1 MANSVSAFHFYAH
14 NAGGHRTNW
23 TIHWRQGLKLIN
35 SSSIKSDF
43 SSLPGRLAVILRLS
57 SGACYPVWLLPKVM
71 LPLRKYKLKWRVICC
86 EADKLSESWWG
97 KSSAED
103 REGRTARGKIEPVLL
118 SKHHSMC
125 WNLTNYIRPLP
136 LCTSDVNISITKYII
151 IISNEIRVL
160 QVCVPCRIELR
171 MITIKFLKWNWYSKQ
186 DT

>member
-1 MANSVSAFHFYAH
+1 MKKLIRNLEKPSQSWRVNISQRLPFLCEQCIRWSP
-14 NAGGHRTNW
+14 NRLW
-23 TIHWRQGLKLIN
+23 RIHGRLWLKLTN

-43 SSLPGRLAVILRLS
+43 SSLPGRVAVILHLS

-125 WNLTNYIRPLP
+125 RNLTNYSRPSP
-136 LCTSDVNISITKYII
+136 LCSVRCKYW
-151 IISNEIRVL
+151 NKHKRNTCFAGL
-160 QVCVPCRIELR
+160 CVMQNWIEDA
-171 MITIKFLKWNWYSKQ
+171 F
-186 DT
+186 